1 MFDFIT
7 KDFFPK
13 QFCNPRVPS
22 FFSMD
27 VDGRVLRFD
36 SLSKILSAGLRLG
49 WVTGPKELVDR
60 IIMHTMVTNLQAS
73 GVPQAMAATLLNQW
87 GLEGFFKHIDS
98 VGEFYREKRD
108 VFLECAERRL
118 KGYAEWTVPQAGTNT
133 FVRYKHSDWVID

>member
-1 MFDFIT
+1 
-7 KDFFPK
+7 
-13 QFCNPRVPS
+13 
-22 FFSMD
+22 MD

-118 KGYAEWTVPQAGTNT
+118 KGYAEWTVPQAGRVYLYGIRMAIVWFAKTT
-133 FVRYKHSDWVID
+133 LCSFFQACLYGSSF